1 MNALAIA
8 ALVLGAAF
16 ATPAYA
22 QDKPADN
29 MQILMEKLKADK
41 KLLVAE
47 NLQLTESEA
56 KAFWPVYESYQ
67 KDLDK
72 INERLGKVINDYGA
86 NYQSLTDDVADKLT
100 TEAVA
105 IEVDRT
111 KLMQSYLPKLKK
123 ALPARKAARYYQL
136 ESKIRAV
143 LNFQLAANIP
153 LAK

>member
-1 MNALAIA
+1 MKALTIA
-8 ALVLGAAF
+8 ALALIAAF
-16 ATPAYA
+16 AMPVYA
-22 QDKPADN
+22 QDQPADN

-47 NLQLTESEA
+47 NMQLTEKEA

-72 INERLGKVINDYGA
+72 INQRLGKAINEYAA
-86 NYQSLTDDVADKLT
+86 NYQSLTDDLADKLV
-100 TEAVA
+100 TEATA

-111 KLMQSYLPKLKK
+111 KLIQSYLPKLKK
-123 ALPARKAARYYQL
+123 VLSAKKVALYYQL

-143 LNFQLAANIP
+143 INFQLAANIP
-153 LAK
+153 LVK

>member
-1 MNALAIA
+1 MKAIAIA
-8 ALVLGAAF
+8 ALALITAF
-16 ATPAYA
+16 ATSVYA
-22 QDKPADN
+22 QDQPADN

-47 NLQLTESEA
+47 NMQLTEKEA

-72 INERLGKVINDYGA
+72 INQRLGKAINEYAA
-86 NYQSLTDDVADKLT
+86 NFQSLTDEVADKLV
-100 TEAVA
+100 TEATA

-111 KLMQSYLPKLKK
+111 KLIQSYLPKLKK
-123 ALPARKAARYYQL
+123 VLPAKKVALYYQL

-143 LNFQLAANIP
+143 INFQLAANIP
-153 LAK
+153 LVK